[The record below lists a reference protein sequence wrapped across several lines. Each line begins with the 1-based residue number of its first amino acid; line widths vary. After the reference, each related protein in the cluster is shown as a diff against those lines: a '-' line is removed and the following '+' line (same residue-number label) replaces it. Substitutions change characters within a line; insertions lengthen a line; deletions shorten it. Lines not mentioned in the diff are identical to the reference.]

1 MLGEELWIT
10 QRPHDAAMVVSVAT
24 SAAAAGGV
32 IAARRRRL
40 RPAVIAV
47 AAQMALTM
55 LYWQQ
60 MVRYLDRQE
69 PS

>member
-10 QRPHDAAMVVSVAT
+10 RRPRDAAMLVSVAT
-24 SAAAAGGV
+24 SAVAAGGAL
-32 IAARRRRL
+32 AARRRRL

-55 LYWQQ
+55 VYWQL
-60 MVRYLDRQE
+60 MVRYLEQQE
-69 PS
+69 RF